1 MDDSGFVRTSNS
13 LYAPECTGPS
23 MHGRTLFGKPVD
35 ALVCTLLAQTVIVIR
50 ARVYTIY
57 FSTTM
62 VGFARPKKKEDR
74 KE

>member
-1 MDDSGFVRTSNS
+1 
-13 LYAPECTGPS
+13 